1 MSGLQIIVI
10 SLRSVIGAMEVVILA
25 RVLCEFKAIRRD
37 SMPFRLLFTISE
49 PLLEPV
55 RKILARQY
63 NNNKIRFDF
72 SPFIV
77 MIILY
82 IINVLLRNSVR

>member
-63 NNNKIRFDF
+63 KNNKIRFDF

>member
-49 PLLEPV
+49 TLLEPV

-63 NNNKIRFDF
+63 KNNKIRFDF

>member
-1 MSGLQIIVI
+1 MSGFQIIII
-10 SLRSVIGAMEVVILA
+10 SLRAVIGAMEVVILA

-37 SMPFRLLFTISE
+37 SRPFRLLLSISE
-49 PLLEPV
+49 PLLHPV
-55 RKILARQY
+55 RKILAKQY
-63 NNNKIRFDF
+63 KNIKIRFDL

-82 IINVLLRNSVR
+82 IINVLLRNSVK